1 LGDGMDKK
9 ASSKVRL
16 GKLSHIGIVVKDLDK
31 AVEYYGSVFGLGPF
45 RTETYE
51 LKPFIYRGKTANAR
65 VRAAIADSGSVF
77 IELVQVLEGETPHT
91 EFLREKGEGIQH
103 VAFLVRDL
111 DEKLNE
117 LARSGIEPVMRYRLL
132 MDAPADSDGS
142 QSHASKKTRMELNEV
157 YLNSDQIGGAMI
169 QLMEFRQLASG

>member
-1 LGDGMDKK
+1 MGNTIKK
-9 ASSKVRL
+9 KEGKVKL
-16 GKLSHIGIVVKDLDK
+16 GKLSHIGIVVRDLDK

-45 RTETYE
+45 RTKTYE
-51 LKPFIYRGKTANAR
+51 LKSFIYRGKTANAR
-65 VRAAIADSGSVF
+65 VRAALADSGQVF

-117 LARSGIEPVMRYRLL
+117 LAKSGIEPVMRYRLL
-132 MDAPADSDGS
+132 MDAPADQDAQPG
-142 QSHASKKTRMELNEV
+142 ASKRPRLELNEV
-157 YLNSDQIGGAMI
+157 YLNSDKVGGAMI
-169 QLMEFRQLASG
+169 QLMEFKQIPAR

>member
-1 LGDGMDKK
+1 MEKNLG
-9 ASSKVRL
+9 KVRL
-16 GKLSHIGIVVKDLDK
+16 GKLSHIGIVVRDLDK

-65 VRAAIADSGSVF
+65 VRAALADSGSVF

-111 DEKLNE
+111 DETLNE
-117 LARSGIEPVMRYRLL
+117 LAKSDVEPVMRYRLL
-132 MDAPADSDGS
+132 LDTPADRDV
-142 QSHASKKTRMELNEV
+142 QPAISKRPRLELNEV
-157 YLNSDQIGGAMI
+157 YLNSDKVGGVMI
-169 QLMEFRQLASG
+169 QLMEFKQVPAC

>member
-1 LGDGMDKK
+1 LGNEMEKK
-9 ASSKVRL
+9 ESPKMRL
-16 GKLSHIGIVVKDLDK
+16 GKLSHIGIVVRDLDK

-65 VRAAIADSGSVF
+65 VRAAIADLGSVF

-117 LARSGIEPVMRYRLL
+117 LAKSGIEPVMRYRLL
-132 MDAPADSDGS
+132 MDAPADNDA
-142 QSHASKKTRMELNEV
+142 QPLVSKKTRMELNEV

-169 QLMEFRQLASG
+169 QLMEFKELASG

>member
-1 LGDGMDKK
+1 LGNEMDKK
-9 ASSKVRL
+9 ESPKVKL
-16 GKLSHIGIVVKDLDK
+16 GRLSHIGIVVRDLDK

-111 DEKLNE
+111 DEKLHE
-117 LARSGIEPVMRYRLL
+117 LAKSGIEPVMRYRLL
-132 MDAPADSDGS
+132 MDAPADNDA
-142 QSHASKKTRMELNEV
+142 QPLVSKKPRMELNEV

-169 QLMEFRQLASG
+169 QLMEFKELAAG

>member
-1 LGDGMDKK
+1 MGNEMEKK
-9 ASSKVRL
+9 ESPKMRL
-16 GKLSHIGIVVKDLDK
+16 GKLSHIGIVVRDLDK

-117 LARSGIEPVMRYRLL
+117 LAKSGVEPVMRYRLL
-132 MDAPADSDGS
+132 MDAPAD
-142 QSHASKKTRMELNEV
+142 T
-157 YLNSDQIGGAMI
+157 
-169 QLMEFRQLASG
+169 